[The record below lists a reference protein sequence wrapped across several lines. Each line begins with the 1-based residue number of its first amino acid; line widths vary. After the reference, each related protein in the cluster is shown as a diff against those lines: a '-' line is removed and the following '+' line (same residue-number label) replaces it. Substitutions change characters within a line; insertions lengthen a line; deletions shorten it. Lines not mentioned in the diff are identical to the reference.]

1 MYSYI
6 YFGLIILGFFSILEN
21 VKGGQKL
28 SFLKLHFVILL
39 CTTTII
45 TIVDFVNS
53 IGHNL
58 QFYDTILRIINT
70 ILVVNIFQIVAS
82 NKLPK
87 SILIIELLLVTI
99 FFVGIFYGYRFANY
113 HDGKFNFRVV
123 SFSVLNIFV
132 INPIIV
138 VFMGFNL
145 YKIFKITDSDNL
157 YQRKIRNWAILLFI
171 LFILML
177 MATIVTLTIYLNQ
190 MNLNSIDSRF
200 VFILYRFIL
209 FSFIFL
215 RPKFIDDVG
224 ISYIKISPFAKG
236 KISVQNFEFLFYFNH
251 YFLRSDA
258 NIEDLALKL
267 NHTKTEVVDFIKIQT
282 NDTFIELVNKNRI
295 TYFKNLLKTKQH
307 ESFTIEALSEMS
319 GFNNRQSM
327 YNAFKKYEGCSPSE
341 YINNI

>member
-6 YFGLIILGFFSILEN
+6 YLSLIIFGFFSILEN
-21 VKGGQKL
+21 FKGGQKL

-53 IGHNL
+53 IGYNL
-58 QFYDTILRIINT
+58 QYFDTILRIINT
-70 ILVVNIFQIVAS
+70 ILVINIFQIVAS
-82 NKLPK
+82 NKLSK
-87 SILIIELLLVTI
+87 SIIIIELLLLSI
-99 FFVGIFYGYRFANY
+99 FFIGIFYGYRFANY
-113 HDGKFNFRVV
+113 HDGKFNVRMV
-123 SFSVLNIFV
+123 SFSILNIFV
-132 INPIIV
+132 INPILV

-145 YKIFKITDSDNL
+145 YKIFKITDNDNL
-157 YQRKIRNWAILLFI
+157 YQRKIRTWSILLFI

-177 MATIVTLTIYLNQ
+177 IATIVALSMYLNQ
-190 MNLNSIDSRF
+190 MTLNSIDSRF

-224 ISYIKISPFAKG
+224 ITYMKISPFVKG
-236 KISVQNFEFLFYFNH
+236 QISVQNFEFLFYFNH
-251 YFLRSDA
+251 YFLRPDA

-267 NHTKTEVVDFIKIQT
+267 NHMKPEVVDFIKNQT
-282 NDTFIELVNKNRI
+282 NHTFIELVNKNRI

-341 YINNI
+341 YINSL

>member
-295 TYFKNLLKTKQH
+295 IYFKNLLKTKQH